1 MAKKATGNKIRRR
14 ILSVLMGFLVVGF
27 GVLIVRLFSLQIVHG
42 EEYQSLALQQQ
53 TRSTTLGAQR
63 GIIYDRN
70 ENVLAK
76 SADVWN
82 VCISPADIPA
92 EKIDKLAGDLAEILG
107 VEKEA
112 IVQAASNR
120 TLYYQRIK
128 NRVESPVRDEVLA
141 YIEREKATGIFF
153 EGDSKR
159 YYRYGS
165 LASTLLGFTD
175 YDGNGAYGLEA
186 YYNSQLAGTPGMVV
200 STKNALG
207 ADMTFKYSQMYDAQD
222 GNSLVLTIDESIQ
235 HFLERNLE
243 TAVIEHQIGNRAC
256 GIVMNIKTGEILAM
270 ATKPDFNPNEPYII
284 QSPTTQA
291 KLDAL
296 NPNSEEYAA
305 LRKELWYEQWRNKAI
320 SDTYEP
326 GSVFKILNAA
336 TAVDNNLVSLAEGFF
351 CPGYIDVSGERIRC
365 WDTDGH
371 GAVNFVEGIQKSCNP
386 VFITLGQRIGAQTM
400 YSYMENFGLGEK
412 TGVDLPGEVNSIRQS
427 LATLSNPG
435 MVELSSTSM
444 GQSFKVT
451 PLQMIT
457 AASAAVNG
465 GNLMQPYIV
474 KQVLAPDGSVI
485 STTLPTVRRQV
496 ISAQSSQTMRYLLEA
511 VVDGGSGR
519 YAAVPGYRIGGK
531 TGTSQKLDKD
541 PNLHILSFI
550 GFAPMDD
557 PEYAI
562 LLMLDEPKIAN
573 AYGSVIAAPV
583 VGAIFQEM
591 LPYLGYEPTF
601 TQAEL
606 AQREITLPD
615 LVGLKPHDAQAELTT
630 RGLKTRIV
638 GTGPT
643 VIRQIPQAWQ
653 KVPNGGTVTL
663 YVSEEVIDTEVEVP
677 DVVGMSALEAN
688 LALTNAGLN
697 IEIRGVTTDGVATTV
712 GEQWPLAG
720 TNASTGEVVII
731 TLVRRPEETAEV
743 LVIPE
748 LLQQDEAGA

>member
-1 MAKKATGNKIRRR
+1 MAKTASNKIRRR
-14 ILSVLMGFLVVGF
+14 ILSVLIGFLVIGF
-27 GVLIVRLFSLQIVHG
+27 GVLIVRLFLLQIVHG
-42 EEYQSLALQQQ
+42 EEYQSMALQQQ
-53 TRSTTLGAQR
+53 TRSTMLGAQR
-63 GIIYDRN
+63 GMIYDRN

-82 VCISPADIPA
+82 VCISPADIAA
-92 EKIDKLAGDLAEILG
+92 EDIDKLATDLAEILD
-107 VEKEA
+107 VEKDT

-120 TLYYQRIK
+120 SLYYQRIK
-128 NRVESPVRDEVLA
+128 NRVESPLRDEVLA
-141 YIEREKATGIFF
+141 YIERENARGIFF

-175 YDGNGAYGLEA
+175 YDGNGAYGLES

-243 TAVIEHQIGNRAC
+243 TAVIEHHIGNRAC

-284 QSPTTQA
+284 QSPGAQA
-291 KLDAL
+291 MLDAL
-296 NPNSEEYAA
+296 NPNSEEYAN

-371 GAVNFVEGIQKSCNP
+371 GAVNFVEGMQKSCNP
-386 VFITLGQRIGAQTM
+386 VFITLGQRIGALTM
-400 YSYMENFGLGEK
+400 YNYMENFGLGEK

-427 LATLSNPG
+427 LSTLSNPG

-485 STTLPTVRRQV
+485 STTQPTVRRQV

-511 VVDGGSGR
+511 IVDGGSGR

-550 GFAPMDD
+550 GFAPMND

-562 LLMLDEPKIAN
+562 LVMLDEPRLAD

-615 LVGLKPHDAQAELTT
+615 LVGMKPHDAQAELTT

-638 GTGPT
+638 GAGPT

-653 KVPNGGTVTL
+653 KIPNGGTVTL

-677 DVVGMSALEAN
+677 AVLGMGALEAN
-688 LALTNAGLN
+688 IALTDAGLN
-697 IEIRGVTTDGVATTV
+697 VEIRGVTTDGIATIV
-712 GEQWPLAG
+712 DAQWPLAG
-720 TNASTGEVVII
+720 ATASTGEVVII
-731 TLVRRPEETAEV
+731 TLVRRPEDTTEV
-743 LVIPE
+743 LTIPE
-748 LLQQDEAGA
+748 LLQQDDASE